1 MGRERAVDGRIEEFF
16 ADLAANGRG
25 RLPAAPTGLLRFE
38 IVAEDGGTAA
48 WFVRLDDGHTR
59 VTRHGDDPDCTVEVR
74 PEAFTRL
81 LAGRDNLVAML
92 LRGDV
97 SVAGDLALLF
107 TFRRLLPVDADSTGT
122 GPAAELVRH
131 TTPSLIGLHEV
142 SSVFAGNIFMISARN
157 GDVLSAP
164 NTPLGLFSF
173 DTRFLSTWRLTVN
186 AETLSVLSVDDVAT
200 YEAKFGLVPG
210 EPTHYVNATTSVL
223 RHRWVGPE
231 FEEEIVLFNYAPEP
245 VRYVVRL
252 DAGADFTEVLE
263 VRDGFRRARP
273 VTATI
278 ADDALRLHHRRGSL
292 HRETVIT
299 SSTPAE
305 LDDHGLTWT
314 ITVAPHGT
322 WSTRLRVLALLRDLH
337 RRDLR
342 ERLTSSVG
350 RSEHQRGRDIAA
362 RTAGVPR
369 LRADHKPLQQA
380 YEYGIR
386 DLAAL
391 HYPGLNFQTALP
403 ATGLPW
409 SMALLGRE
417 SLISSFQALPFM
429 PERAVNTLRILA
441 LSQGVRQDPFR
452 GEQPGKIVQESR
464 YGDSGA
470 FNDTPEAASFSAV
483 DTTAAFVIL
492 LDEYER
498 WTGDAELV
506 RRFEFE
512 ARAAIG
518 WLDSDADPPGSGYV
532 WSTRRPT
539 RTGPQNES
547 WRNSADAICF
557 HDGRPPTYPLAIC
570 EIQGY
575 AYEARRRAARM
586 ARRFWGDP
594 GWADQRER
602 DAARLRERFDRDFW
616 LPERGHYAVAVQLDG
631 TPLDSLTSN
640 MGQLLC
646 TGIVAAHRAEQMVAH
661 LFSPALYSGWGIRTL
676 ASTAADYNPL
686 GHHTGAVWPWE
697 NSLIAWGLRRAG
709 FRAEAA
715 RIATGLLDAARHFQ
729 GRLPAYLTGYDRA
742 TTHVPVPHG
751 FTDSPYAPSA
761 GAPLLLLRTLLGL
774 EPYEDHLAVDAAMP
788 EELGQIELLD
798 IRGRWGYADALG
810 RGRPFRDRPTP

>member
-1 MGRERAVDGRIEEFF
+1 MDGRIAEFF

-25 RLPAAPTGLLRFE
+25 RLPAAPIGLLRFE
-38 IVAEDGGTAA
+38 VSVEDGETAV
-48 WFVRLDDGHTR
+48 WFVQLADGHSQVSRT
-59 VTRHGDDPDCTVEVR
+59 GDDPDCTVEVR
-74 PEAFTRL
+74 PEAFARL

-107 TFRRLLPVDADSTGT
+107 TFRRLLPVDADSTGA
-122 GPAAELVRH
+122 GSAAEMVRH
-131 TTPSLIGLHEV
+131 TAPSFIGLHEV
-142 SSVFAGNIFMISARN
+142 TSVFSGNIFMISAQN

-164 NTPLGLFSF
+164 TTPLGLFSF

-186 AETLSVLSVDDVAT
+186 AESLSVLSVDDVAT

-252 DAGADFTEVLE
+252 EVGADFAEVLE
-263 VRDGFRRARP
+263 VRDGFHRARP

-278 ADDALRLHHRRGSL
+278 ADDALRLHYKRGSL

-305 LDDHGLTWT
+305 LDEHGLTWT
-314 ITVAPHGT
+314 FTVVPHGT
-322 WSTRLRVLALLRDLH
+322 WSTRLRVLALLRDLR

-350 RSEHQRGRDIAA
+350 RGQHQRGRDIAA

-369 LRADHKPLQQA
+369 LRTDHKPLQQA

-391 HYPGLNFQTALP
+391 HYPGLNFQAALP

-417 SLISSFQALPFM
+417 SLVSSFQALPFM
-429 PERAVNTLRILA
+429 PERTVNTLRILA

-470 FNDTPEAASFSAV
+470 FNDTPEAANFSAV
-483 DTTAAFVIL
+483 DTTALFVIL

-518 WLDSDADPPGSGYV
+518 WLDSDADPTGSGYV
-532 WSTRRPT
+532 WSTRHPT

-557 HDGRPPTYPLAIC
+557 ADGRPPTFPLAIC

-594 GWADQRER
+594 GWAGQRER
-602 DAARLRERFDRDFW
+602 DAARLREQFDRDFW
-616 LPERGHYAVAVQLDG
+616 LPEHGHYAVAVQLDG

-646 TGIVAAHRAEQMVAH
+646 TGIVAAHRAEQVVAH

-709 FRAEAA
+709 FRAQAA

>member
-1 MGRERAVDGRIEEFF
+1 MDGLIDEFF
-16 ADLAANGRG
+16 AGLTTDCRG
-25 RLPAAPTGLLRFE
+25 RLPAAPAGLLRFDLT
-38 IVAEDGGTAA
+38 AEDGETAT
-48 WFVRLDDGHTR
+48 WFVRLAAGQPQ
-59 VTRHGDDPDCTVEVR
+59 VTRTGDRPDCTVEVR
-74 PEAFTRL
+74 PEAFARL

-92 LRGDV
+92 LRGSV

-107 TFRRLLPVDADSTGT
+107 TFRRLLPVPADSTGT
-122 GPAAELVRH
+122 DRAADLVPH
-131 TTPSLIGLHEV
+131 TAPDFIGLHETTR
-142 SSVFAGNIFMISARN
+142 VFAGNLFMISAQN
-157 GDVLSAP
+157 GDVLTEP
-164 NTPLGLFSF
+164 TTPLGLFSF

-231 FEEEIVLFNYAPEP
+231 FEEEITLFNYAPEP

-252 DAGADFTEVLE
+252 DVAADFAEVLE
-263 VRDGFRRARP
+263 VRDGFRRSRP
-273 VTATI
+273 VTATV
-278 ADDALRLHHRRGSL
+278 AEDTLRLHYKRGGL

-299 SSTPAE
+299 SSTPARFDE
-305 LDDHGLTWT
+305 GGLTWT
-314 ITVAPHGT
+314 FTMAPHAT

-350 RSEHQRGRDIAA
+350 RDHHQRGRDIAA
-362 RTAGVPR
+362 RTAVVPR

-380 YEYGIR
+380 YEYGVR

-391 HYPGLNFQTALP
+391 HYPGLNFQAALP

-417 SLISSFQALPFM
+417 SLVSSFQALPFM
-429 PERAVNTLRILA
+429 PDRAVNTLRILA

-452 GEQPGKIVQESR
+452 GEQPGKILQESR

-470 FNDTPEAASFSAV
+470 FNDTPEAASFTAA
-483 DTTAAFVIL
+483 DTTALFVIL

-498 WTGDAELV
+498 WTGDEDLV
-506 RRFEFE
+506 RGFEFE
-512 ARAAIG
+512 VRAALR
-518 WLDSDADPPGSGYV
+518 WLGTDADPDGTGYV
-532 WSTRRPT
+532 WSARHPT

-547 WRNSADAICF
+547 WRNSAEAICF
-557 HDGRPPTYPLAIC
+557 HDGRRATFPQAIC

-586 ARRFWGDP
+586 ARRFWADP
-594 GWADQRER
+594 AWADRLER
-602 DAARLRERFDRDFW
+602 DAATLRQRFDRDFW
-616 LPERGHYAVAVQLDG
+616 LPERGHYAVALQGDG

-640 MGQLLC
+640 MGHLLC
-646 TGIVAAHRAEQMVAH
+646 TGIVADHRAEQVVAH

-676 ASTAADYNPL
+676 ASTAAEYNPL

-697 NSLIAWGLRRAG
+697 NSMIAWGLRRTG
-709 FRAEAA
+709 FRAHAA

-742 TTHVPVPHG
+742 ITHVPVPHG

-761 GAPLLLLRTLLGL
+761 GAPLMLLRTLLGL

-810 RGRPFRDRPTP
+810 RGRPFGDRPTR

>member
-1 MGRERAVDGRIEEFF
+1 MDAQIDEFF
-16 ADLAANGRG
+16 AGLPDHSPG
-25 RLPAAPTGLLRFE
+25 RLPATARGLLRFDFVDE
-38 IVAEDGGTAA
+38 EGTTAT
-48 WFVRLDDGHTR
+48 WFVRLVDGQTQVAR
-59 VTRHGDDPDCTVEVR
+59 SGERPDCTVEIR
-74 PEAFTRL
+74 PEAFVRL
-81 LAGRDNLVAML
+81 LAGRDNTVAML
-92 LRGDV
+92 LRGAL
-97 SVAGDLALLF
+97 SVEGDLALLL
-107 TFRRLLPVDADSTGT
+107 TFRRLLPVPADSAGT
-122 GPAAELVRH
+122 EPAARLVRR
-131 TTPSLIGLHEV
+131 TEPSFIGLYEAT
-142 SSVFAGNIFMISARN
+142 SVFSGNIFMISARN
-157 GDVLSAP
+157 GDVPTAP
-164 NTPLGLFSF
+164 AAPLGLFSF
-173 DTRFLSTWRLTVN
+173 DTRFLSTWQLTVN
-186 AETLSVLSVDDVAT
+186 SEPLSVLSVDEVAT

-231 FEEEIVLFNYAPEP
+231 FEEAITLFNYDPEP
-245 VRYVVRL
+245 VRYTVRL
-252 DAGADFTEVLE
+252 DARADFAEVLE
-263 VRDGFRRARP
+263 VRDGFHRSRP

-278 ADDALRLHHRRGSL
+278 DGDALRLHYKRGTL

-299 SSTPAE
+299 SSTPAH
-305 LDDHGLTWT
+305 LDENGLTWT
-314 ITVAPHGT
+314 FTVAPHDS
-322 WSTRLRVLALLRDLH
+322 WSTRLRVLTLVRDLR

-342 ERLTSSVG
+342 ERLTSSAG
-350 RSEHQRGRDIAA
+350 RSHYQRGRDITA
-362 RTAGVPR
+362 RTAEVPR

-380 YEYGIR
+380 YENGIR

-391 HYPGLNFQTALP
+391 HYPGLNFRAALP

-470 FNDTPEAASFSAV
+470 FNDTPEATSFTAA
-483 DTTAAFVIL
+483 DTTALFVIL

-506 RRFEFE
+506 HRFEFE
-512 ARAAIG
+512 VRAAIG
-518 WLDSDADPPGSGYV
+518 WLDSDSDADPTGSGYV
-532 WSTRRPT
+532 WSTRHPT

-547 WRNSADAICF
+547 WRNSTEAICF
-557 HDGRPPTYPLAIC
+557 ADGRPATFPQAIC

-586 ARRFWGDP
+586 ARRFWADP
-594 GWADQRER
+594 VWADRLER
-602 DAARLRERFDRDFW
+602 DAAALRERFDRDFW
-616 LPERGHYAVAVQLDG
+616 LPERGHYAVALQIDG

-640 MGQLLC
+640 IGQLLC
-646 TGIVAAHRAEQMVAH
+646 TGIVAPGRAEEVVAQ

-676 ASTAADYNPL
+676 ASTAAQYNPL

-709 FRAEAA
+709 FRAQAA
-715 RIATGLLDAARHFQ
+715 RIATGLLDAAQHFQ
-729 GRLPAYLTGYDRA
+729 GRLPAYITGYDRA
-742 TTHVPVPHG
+742 ITHVPVPHG

-761 GAPLLLLRTLLGL
+761 AAPLLLLRTLLGL

-798 IRGRWGYADALG
+798 IKGRWGYADALG
-810 RGRPFRDRPTP
+810 RGRPFRDRPDR

>member
-1 MGRERAVDGRIEEFF
+1 MDGRIEEFF
-16 ADLAANGRG
+16 VGLTADRPG
-25 RLPAAPTGLLRFE
+25 RLPTAPTGLLRFDV
-38 IVAEDGGTAA
+38 VADDGETAT
-48 WFVRLDDGHTR
+48 WFVRFADGRAR
-59 VTRHGDDPDCTVEVR
+59 VTRTGDHPDCTVEIR
-74 PEAFTRL
+74 PEAFVRL
-81 LAGRDNLVAML
+81 LAGRDNTVAML

-107 TFRRLLPVDADSTGT
+107 TFRRLLPVPADSAGT
-122 GPAAELVRH
+122 EPAPELVRD
-131 TTPSLIGLHEV
+131 TTPSFIGLDEV
-142 SSVFAGNIFMISARN
+142 TSVFAGNIFMISAQN
-157 GDVLSAP
+157 GDVSAAP
-164 NTPLGLFSF
+164 TTPLGLFSF

-186 AETLSVLSVDDVAT
+186 SESLSVLSVDDVAT

-231 FEEEIVLFNYAPEP
+231 FEEEITLFNYAPEP

-252 DAGADFTEVLE
+252 DAGADFAEVLE

-278 ADDALRLHHRRGSL
+278 AENALRLHYKRSSL

-305 LDDHGLTWT
+305 FDEHGLTWT
-314 ITVAPHGT
+314 FTVASHGT

-342 ERLTSSVG
+342 ERLTSSAG
-350 RSEHQRGRDIAA
+350 RSHHRRGRDIAA

-391 HYPGLNFQTALP
+391 HYPGLNFQAALP

-417 SLISSFQALPFM
+417 SLVSSFQALPFM
-429 PERAVNTLRILA
+429 PDRAVNTLRILA

-470 FNDTPEAASFSAV
+470 FNDTPEAASFTAA
-483 DTTAAFVIL
+483 DTTALFVIL

-498 WTGDAELV
+498 WTGDEELV

-512 ARAAIG
+512 VRAAIG
-518 WLDSDADPPGSGYV
+518 WLGSDADPTGTGYV
-532 WSTRRPT
+532 WSTRHPT
-539 RTGPQNES
+539 RTGLQNES
-547 WRNSADAICF
+547 WRNSADAVCF
-557 HDGRPPTYPLAIC
+557 HDGRSPTFPLAIC

-586 ARRFWGDP
+586 ARRFWADP
-594 GWADQRER
+594 AWADRLER
-602 DAARLRERFDRDFW
+602 DAAGLRERFDRDFW

-640 MGQLLC
+640 IGQLFC
-646 TGIVAAHRAEQMVAH
+646 TGIVAPHRAEQMVAH

-676 ASTAADYNPL
+676 ASTAAEYNPL
-686 GHHTGAVWPWE
+686 GHHTGAIWPWE

-709 FRAEAA
+709 FRTHAA
-715 RIATGLLDAARHFQ
+715 RVATGLLDAARHFQ

-742 TTHVPVPHG
+742 ITHVPVPHG

-761 GAPLLLLRTLLGL
+761 GAPLMLLRTLLGL
-774 EPYEDHLAVDAAMP
+774 EPYEDHLAVDAAVP

-810 RGRPFRDRPTP
+810 RGRPFRDRPTR